1 MTRAAAVLLVAAV
14 VAFPLTAFPAA
25 PVTWLAGAALAIGV
39 LGASALSVPL
49 VTTGA
54 AVALVA
60 HALAL
65 VLTRAPAD
73 PIAGAAL
80 GATLVLLLALVHLA
94 ARTHGAAVGL
104 GVGAGQVRQWLAVVG
119 AGVLAALGL
128 AAAGA
133 ALGPALLGASLP
145 VAIVTG
151 ALGVLLAV
159 AGVIA
164 LVAAREETP

>member
-14 VAFPLTAFPAA
+14 VAFPLTTFPAA
-25 PVTWLAGAALAIGV
+25 PVTWLAGAAFVIGI

-73 PIAGAAL
+73 PIAAAAL

-94 ARTHGAAVGL
+94 ARTHGAAIGL
-104 GVGAGQVRQWLAVVG
+104 GVVAGQVRQWLAVV
-119 AGVLAALGL
+119 LPGL
-128 AAAGA
+128 AAALLLPAAA
-133 ALGPALLGASLP
+133 ALLGPTLFGASLP
-145 VAIVTG
+145 IVIITGVVG
-151 ALGVLLAV
+151 ALLTA
-159 AGVIA
+159 AGLIA
-164 LVAAREETP
+164 LLTTREA

>member
-25 PVTWLAGAALAIGV
+25 PVTWLAGAAFVIGI

-73 PIAGAAL
+73 PIAAAAL

-94 ARTHGAAVGL
+94 ARTHGAAIGL
-104 GVGAGQVRQWLAVVG
+104 GVVAGQVRQWLALVV
-119 AGVLAALGL
+119 AGL
-128 AAAGA
+128 AVALALSAAGA
-133 ALGPALLGASLP
+133 LLGPTLGASLP
-145 VAIVTG
+145 IVLIAG
-151 ALGVLLAV
+151 ALGVLLTA
-159 AGVIA
+159 AGLIA
-164 LVAAREETP
+164 LLTPRNPT

>member
-49 VTTGA
+49 VTAGA

-73 PIAGAAL
+73 PIAGTAL
-80 GATLVLLLALVHLA
+80 GATLVLLLAVVHLA

-104 GVGAGQVRQWLAVVG
+104 GVVAGQVRQWLAVAL
-119 AGVLAALGL
+119 AGVAVAMALATAAAL
-128 AAAGA
+128 
-133 ALGPALLGASLP
+133 LGPAILGASLP
-145 VAIVTG
+145 IVIITG
-151 ALGVLLAV
+151 VVGAVLTAS
-159 AGVIA
+159 G
-164 LVAAREETP
+164 LVALLTTREES